1 MQEIDIRRHSSA
13 VNKALTSEEASSLS
27 TTNGRGLTRLFGQG
41 GALENIMRRTYA
53 EGLVKLNTNTFE
65 TKEAKSE
72 WQDFVD
78 SLSQEDMALVTA
90 ESWE

>member
-1 MQEIDIRRHSSA
+1 
-13 VNKALTSEEASSLS
+13 
-27 TTNGRGLTRLFGQG
+27 
-41 GALENIMRRTYA
+41 MRRTYA